1 MASTKGDGKVVLV
14 FSICLQ
20 PDRCEI
26 LAVVVKRNKDL
37 NIRLEII
44 LETDLKLLTIC
55 SLYYKSGHERSLEDD
70 VCVEQAEQP
79 YNNEGID
86 FEDGRSTES
95 DREIAKE
102 EEDLSKVKVIQVQC
116 YDPNKQ
122 CLGSGKS
129 FSSPLHG
136 DTPGDGLA
144 ISDSSMGR
152 DTSDPRQSSFE
163 NSKSQREIGTQD
175 FIDHDRGVSNESS
188 DDNEDNLETDDRIT
202 EKKDSNPRS
211 DSSCSDE
218 NELSD
223 IECIAT
229 NSVSRK
235 NSEITEDTCDANMRN
250 KHSSESFSEYEP
262 APSSDLKRS
271 QEITVTSV
279 LHCNGNGRIRE
290 ICIPTSTDS
299 DNDIP
304 HCDVVDDNTSCGD
317 DSEISNEEDY
327 ECSNDNDQ
335 SDECSATTET
345 IEESRFATVA
355 EGKLET
361 GRSVNSESLN
371 NVQQTDSQNKNY
383 SRSFLKSFI
392 HYFGSMQKINQMTNV

>member
-26 LAVVVKRNKDL
+26 LTVVVKRNKDL

-202 EKKDSNPRS
+202 ERKDSNPRS

-262 APSSDLKRS
+262 APSSDLKQS
-271 QEITVTSV
+271 QEIIVTSV
-279 LHCNGNGRIRE
+279 LHGNGNGRIRE
-290 ICIPTSTDS
+290 ICIPTITDS

-317 DSEISNEEDY
+317 ESEINNEEDY
-327 ECSNDNDQ
+327 ECSIDNDQ
-335 SDECSATTET
+335 SDECSAMTET
-345 IEESRFATVA
+345 KEESRFATVA

-371 NVQQTDSQNKNY
+371 NVQQTDSQK
-383 SRSFLKSFI
+383 
-392 HYFGSMQKINQMTNV
+392 

>member
-1 MASTKGDGKVVLV
+1 MASTTGDRKVVLV

-44 LETDLKLLTIC
+44 LETDLKLSTIC

-86 FEDGRSTES
+86 FVDGRSTES

-152 DTSDPRQSSFE
+152 DTSDPRQSPFE

-175 FIDHDRGVSNESS
+175 FIDHDRGLSNESS

-218 NELSD
+218 NKLSD

-235 NSEITEDTCDANMRN
+235 NSEITEEFA
-250 KHSSESFSEYEP
+250 
-262 APSSDLKRS
+262 RS
-271 QEITVTSV
+271 AFQLSLIVITIFQIVM
-279 LHCNGNGRIRE
+279 L
-290 ICIPTSTDS
+290 
-299 DNDIP
+299 
-304 HCDVVDDNTSCGD
+304 
-317 DSEISNEEDY
+317 
-327 ECSNDNDQ
+327 
-335 SDECSATTET
+335 
-345 IEESRFATVA
+345 
-355 EGKLET
+355 
-361 GRSVNSESLN
+361 
-371 NVQQTDSQNKNY
+371 
-383 SRSFLKSFI
+383 
-392 HYFGSMQKINQMTNV
+392 

>member
-1 MASTKGDGKVVLV
+1 M
-14 FSICLQ
+14 
-20 PDRCEI
+20 
-26 LAVVVKRNKDL
+26 
-37 NIRLEII
+37 
-44 LETDLKLLTIC
+44 
-55 SLYYKSGHERSLEDD
+55 EDD
-70 VCVEQAEQP
+70 VCAEHSEQP
-79 YNNEGID
+79 YNNEGIE

-102 EEDLSKVKVIQVQC
+102 EEDLSKLKVIQVQC
-116 YDPNKQ
+116 YDPSKQ
-122 CLGSGKS
+122 FLGFGKS

-144 ISDSSMGR
+144 ISDSSTGH
-152 DTSDPRQSSFE
+152 DTSDPRQSPFE
-163 NSKSQREIGTQD
+163 NSKSPREMGTQN

-188 DDNEDNLETDDRIT
+188 DDSEDNLETDDRIT
-202 EKKDSNPRS
+202 EKKDSNPRP

-262 APSSDLKRS
+262 APSSDLKQS
-271 QEITVTSV
+271 QEIIVTSI
-279 LHCNGNGRIRE
+279 LHSNGNGRIRE

-304 HCDVVDDNTSCGD
+304 HCDVVDDTSCGD
-317 DSEISNEEDY
+317 ESEINNEEDY

-335 SDECSATTET
+335 SDECSAMTET
-345 IEESRFATVA
+345 KEESRFATVP

-361 GRSVNSESLN
+361 GRSVITASESLH
-371 NVQQTDSQNKNY
+371 NVQQTHSQK
-383 SRSFLKSFI
+383 
-392 HYFGSMQKINQMTNV
+392 